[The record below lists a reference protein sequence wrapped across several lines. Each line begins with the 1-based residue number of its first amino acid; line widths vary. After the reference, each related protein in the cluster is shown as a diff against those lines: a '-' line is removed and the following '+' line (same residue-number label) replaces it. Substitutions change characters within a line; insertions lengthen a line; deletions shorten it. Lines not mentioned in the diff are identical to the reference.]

1 MPSIATGN
9 VHPVITDSFK
19 KLEGIVLLHIQG
31 PRATVSERSDVFPGF
46 YMPSTERSVGGFAV
60 ADNGLFDK
68 RPTLAVCCLQL
79 W

>member
-9 VHPVITDSFK
+9 VHPVIADSLK
-19 KLEGIVLLHIQG
+19 KLEGIVVLHIQG
-31 PRATVSERSDVFPGF
+31 PRATLSERSDAFPGF
-46 YMPSTERSVGGFAV
+46 YAPSSERSVGGFAV

-68 RPTLAVCCLQL
+68 RPTSAVCCLQL

>member
-9 VHPVITDSFK
+9 MHPVITDSFK
-19 KLEGIVLLHIQG
+19 KLEGIVLLHIQE
-31 PRATVSERSDVFPGF
+31 PRATLSECSDVFPGF
-46 YMPSTERSVGGFAV
+46 YMPSTERSVGGFAA

>member
-1 MPSIATGN
+1 MPSTATGN

-19 KLEGIVLLHIQG
+19 ELERIVVLHIQG
-31 PRATVSERSDVFPGF
+31 SCATLSECSDVFPGF
-46 YMPSTERSVGGFAV
+46 YTPSTERSVGGFAG